1 MPIAIK
7 IQLVGTL
14 RFAHPA
20 ILNPKG
26 GRGDRVL
33 ACVPNSILM
42 TKPFASAQAV
52 TAGSMPEQWHV
63 DNGRL
68 SCLSSMSPVGTF
80 KTCRDVRHDAVNAIL
95 TPHEL
100 ELMKAMVGRLDSGK
114 EDRHAP

>member
-1 MPIAIK
+1 MK

-26 GRGDRVL
+26 GRGERVL
-33 ACVPNSILM
+33 ACVPNGILM
-42 TKPFASAQAV
+42 TKPFASAHAV

-68 SCLSSMSPVGTF
+68 SCLSSMSPAGTF
-80 KTCRDVRHDAVNAIL
+80 KTCRDVRSSVAIGGNSGHGGNSVFRSRL
-95 TPHEL
+95 T
-100 ELMKAMVGRLDSGK
+100 R
-114 EDRHAP
+114 